1 MATWFSKNLGD
12 AMLAGEAL
20 HHIKTLFLAQ
30 HPPLEKSTDCQ
41 NEESNL
47 EDSAP
52 ALFLRHESEG
62 QLHCDVKLYFT
73 PSTASLAE
81 ELGATPCGKPS
92 RDSLSLFVGSE
103 HAWSVYF

>member
-1 MATWFSKNLGD
+1 
-12 AMLAGEAL
+12 MLAGDAL
-20 HHIKTLFLAQ
+20 HQIKSLFLFTYA
-30 HPPLEKSTDCQ
+30 PLEKSTDCQ

-47 EDSAP
+47 EVSAS

-73 PSTASLAE
+73 PPTASLAVQ
-81 ELGATPCGKPS
+81 LGATPCGKPS